1 MTTPV
6 TNNSGASSAGN
17 TGNSAAPGTNAAQ
30 TQDKFLNLLVAQL
43 KNQDPLSPMDNA
55 QVTSQLA
62 QINTV
67 QGIESLNTT
76 LQTLMGSY
84 ATSQS
89 MQAASMV
96 GRYVFTE
103 GHDMALTES
112 GGVAGFTLD
121 SPADKVTVTVT
132 APSGQVVHTT
142 TLDNLDSGT
151 NTFQWDGKTDTGAT
165 SAAGMY
171 TFTVTATNAG
181 QKVGSTPLT
190 VGRVD
195 SVINNASGPLLH
207 TSNGSVT
214 WDKVK
219 QVM

>member
-1 MTTPV
+1 MTTAV
-6 TNNSGASSAGN
+6 GNSTSS
-17 TGNSAAPGTNAAQ
+17 TGSTSGSSSSNSAAA

-84 ATSQS
+84 STSQS

-96 GRYVFTE
+96 GRYVFTD
-103 GHDMALTES
+103 GNKMNLADGAAV
-112 GGVAGFTLD
+112 VAGFTLD
-121 SPADKVTVTVT
+121 SPADKVTITVT
-132 APSGQVVHTT
+132 SPSGQVVHTT
-142 TLDNLDSGT
+142 TMDNLDAGT
-151 NTFQWDGKTDTGAT
+151 NTFQWDGKTDSGAA
-165 SAAGMY
+165 SAAGQY
-171 TFTVTATNAG
+171 TFTVTATNQG
-181 QKVGSTPLT
+181 QKVTSTPLT
-190 VGRVD
+190 VSMVD
-195 SVINNASGPLLH
+195 SVINDASGPLLH
-207 TSNGSVT
+207 TSTGSVT

>member
-1 MTTPV
+1 MTTAV
-6 TNNSGASSAGN
+6 
-17 TGNSAAPGTNAAQ
+17 GNSTSTTGSTGSSSSSTSAAA

-84 ATSQS
+84 STSQS

-96 GRYVFTE
+96 GRYVFTD
-103 GHDMALTES
+103 GNKMNLADGAA
-112 GGVAGFTLD
+112 VAGFTLD
-121 SPADKVTVTVT
+121 SPADKVTITVT
-132 APSGQVVHTT
+132 SPSGQVVHTAT
-142 TLDNLDSGT
+142 MANLDAGT
-151 NTFQWDGKTDTGAT
+151 NTFQWDGKTDGGAA
-165 SAAGMY
+165 SAAGQY
-171 TFTVTATNAG
+171 TFTVTATNQG
-181 QKVGSTPLT
+181 QKVTSTPLA
-190 VGRVD
+190 VSMVD

-207 TSNGSVT
+207 TSTGSVT

>member
-1 MTTPV
+1 MTTAV
-6 TNNSGASSAGN
+6 GNNTSTTGTGATSGSSAAG
-17 TGNSAAPGTNAAQ
+17 AAA
-30 TQDKFLNLLVAQL
+30 TQDKFLALLVAQL

-76 LQTLMGSY
+76 LQSLMGSY
-84 ATSQS
+84 STSQS

-103 GHDMALTES
+103 GHDMALADGS
-112 GGVAGFTLD
+112 AVAGFTLD
-121 SPADKVTVTVT
+121 NPADKVVVTVT
-132 APSGQVVHTT
+132 GPNGQVVHTS
-142 TLDNLDSGT
+142 TLTNLDAGT
-151 NTFQWDGKTDTGAT
+151 NTFQWDGKADNGNA
-165 SAAGMY
+165 SAAGNY
-171 TFTVTATNAG
+171 TFTVTATNGG
-181 QKVGSTPLT
+181 QKITSTPLT
-190 VGRVD
+190 VSRVD
-195 SVINNASGPLLH
+195 SVINGSSGPLLH

>member
-1 MTTPV
+1 MTTAV
-6 TNNSGASSAGN
+6 GNSTSTTG
-17 TGNSAAPGTNAAQ
+17 TGNSGGSATSAAA

-84 ATSQS
+84 STSQS

-96 GRYVFTE
+96 GRYVFTD
-103 GHDMALTES
+103 GNKMNLADGAA
-112 GGVAGFTLD
+112 VAGFTLD
-121 SPADKVTVTVT
+121 SPADKVTITVT
-132 APSGQVVHTT
+132 SPSGQVVHTAT
-142 TLDNLDSGT
+142 MDNLDAGT
-151 NTFQWDGKTDTGAT
+151 NTFQWDGKADSGAA
-165 SAAGMY
+165 SAAGQY

-181 QKVGSTPLT
+181 QKVVSTPLT
-190 VGRVD
+190 VSMVD

-207 TSNGSVT
+207 TSTGSVT

>member
-1 MTTPV
+1 MTTAV
-6 TNNSGASSAGN
+6 GSSTSTTGTSSTGSSA
-17 TGNSAAPGTNAAQ
+17 TSAAA

-84 ATSQS
+84 STSQS
-89 MQAASMV
+89 MQAASLV

-103 GHDMALTES
+103 GKDMNLSS
-112 GGVAGFTLD
+112 GVGVAGFTLD
-121 SPADKVTVTVT
+121 SPADKVTITVT
-132 APSGQVVHTT
+132 SPGGQVVHTAT
-142 TLDNLDSGT
+142 MSNLDAGT
-151 NTFQWDGKTDTGAT
+151 NTFQWDGKTDSGGT
-165 SAAGMY
+165 SADGNY
-171 TFTVTATNAG
+171 TFAVTATNQG
-181 QKVGSTPLT
+181 QKVTSTPLT
-190 VGRVD
+190 VARVD
-195 SVINNASGPLLH
+195 SVINNASGALLH
-207 TSNGSVT
+207 TSNGSVA

>member
-1 MTTPV
+1 MTTAV
-6 TNNSGASSAGN
+6 
-17 TGNSAAPGTNAAQ
+17 GNSPSTTGTGSTGGSSSSTSAAA

-84 ATSQS
+84 STSQS

-96 GRYVFTE
+96 GRYIFTD
-103 GHDMALTES
+103 GNKMNLADGAA
-112 GGVAGFTLD
+112 VAGVTLD
-121 SPADKVTVTVT
+121 SPADKVTITVT
-132 APSGQVVHTT
+132 SPSGQVVHTAT
-142 TLDNLDSGT
+142 MDNLDAGT
-151 NTFQWDGKTDTGAT
+151 NTFQWDGKTDSGAA
-165 SAAGMY
+165 SAAGQY
-171 TFTVTATNAG
+171 TFAITATNQG
-181 QKVGSTPLT
+181 QKVTSTPLA
-190 VGRVD
+190 VSMVD

-207 TSNGSVT
+207 TSTGSVT